1 MSYMLVYQIVSF
13 DKFLRVFISFD
24 EFLRVLA
31 SYAILAIVYKSIV
44 SC

>member
-24 EFLRVLA
+24 EFLRVFA
-31 SYAILAIVYKSIV
+31 SYAILAIVYKVIV
-44 SC
+44 SW

>member
-24 EFLRVLA
+24 EFLRVFA